1 MKVIHFTRLSGSL
14 VPSAKLLLSH
24 IICTSAYNT
33 ATVCVC
39 VCVCVCVRACVWVRA
54 CVRVC
59 MHVDVFVLMC

>member
-39 VCVCVCVRACVWVRA
+39 VCVCVCVRACG

>member
-33 ATVCVC
+33 AP
-39 VCVCVCVRACVWVRA
+39 VCVCVCVRACVRACGCVRA
-54 CVRVC
+54 RVYAC
-59 MHVDVFVLMC
+59 

>member
-24 IICTSAYNT
+24 IICTSAYNI

-39 VCVCVCVRACVWVRA
+39 VCACVWVRA

-59 MHVDVFVLMC
+59 MHVDVFMLMC

>member
-39 VCVCVCVRACVWVRA
+39 VRACVWVRA
-54 CVRVC
+54 CVRARACVC
-59 MHVDVFVLMC
+59 MLTCSC

>member
-1 MKVIHFTRLSGSL
+1 MMKVIHFTRLSGSL

-33 ATVCVC
+33 ATVCA
-39 VCVCVCVRACVWVRA
+39 CVRACVRA
-54 CVRVC
+54 CGCVY

>member
-39 VCVCVCVRACVWVRA
+39 VRA
-54 CVRVC
+54 CVRVGACIC
-59 MHVDVFVLMC
+59 MLTCSC

>member
-39 VCVCVCVRACVWVRA
+39 VCVRACVRACVWVRVCA
-54 CVRVC
+54 CVC
-59 MHVDVFVLMC
+59 MLTCSC

>member
-24 IICTSAYNT
+24 IICTSGYNT
-33 ATVCVC
+33 ATVY
-39 VCVCVCVRACVWVRA
+39 VCVCVRACM
-54 CVRVC
+54 CVC

>member
-39 VCVCVCVRACVWVRA
+39 VCVCACVRACG

>member
-33 ATVCVC
+33 ATVCA
-39 VCVCVCVRACVWVRA
+39 CVCVRACG
-54 CVRVC
+54 CVY

>member
-1 MKVIHFTRLSGSL
+1 MKVIHFTRLSGSH

-24 IICTSAYNT
+24 IICTSAYNI
-33 ATVCVC
+33 ATVYM
-39 VCVCVCVRACVWVRA
+39 CVCVRVGACARA

>member
-14 VPSAKLLLSH
+14 VPNAKLLLSH

-33 ATVCVC
+33 ATVCA
-39 VCVCVCVRACVWVRA
+39 CVRACG
-54 CVRVC
+54 CVY

>member
-33 ATVCVC
+33 ATVCACGC
-39 VCVCVCVRACVWVRA
+39 VY
-54 CVRVC
+54 